1 MWRRSPSSRG
11 LPKAANAPA
20 PGASRRISVPI
31 RTIRTFRR
39 GTPRRCVNSVSGA
52 LPDGGRLLTA
62 GIFRTPAAAGRIAL
76 ASGIRY
82 CCLKMVG
89 IFRHGTAFPLPVEHG
104 CAGPAGRMFIGM
116 TRNYR
121 VHGGL
126 LGLIGGGM
134 LLTGCMGP
142 TYGTGKTAGEQL
154 VEDIGSIASIA
165 PDNTEARKIKYQP
178 RGSLVVPKTTE
189 TALVA
194 PQPSLADKDNGQW
207 VEGPEEM
214 RERLRAEATANQ
226 DDPSYR
232 SPLITQHATGRKLSA
247 A

>member
-1 MWRRSPSSRG
+1 
-11 LPKAANAPA
+11 
-20 PGASRRISVPI
+20 
-31 RTIRTFRR
+31 
-39 GTPRRCVNSVSGA
+39 
-52 LPDGGRLLTA
+52 
-62 GIFRTPAAAGRIAL
+62 
-76 ASGIRY
+76 
-82 CCLKMVG
+82 
-89 IFRHGTAFPLPVEHG
+89 
-104 CAGPAGRMFIGM
+104 M

-247 A
+247 AEQQQAYRDARKLQMGTYSDKRRYLSDPPLDYRRLAEEDQANLGEPEKDKERRRRKEAQAEAKGGSKWWPF

>member
-1 MWRRSPSSRG
+1 M
-11 LPKAANAPA
+11 
-20 PGASRRISVPI
+20 
-31 RTIRTFRR
+31 
-39 GTPRRCVNSVSGA
+39 
-52 LPDGGRLLTA
+52 
-62 GIFRTPAAAGRIAL
+62 
-76 ASGIRY
+76 
-82 CCLKMVG
+82 
-89 IFRHGTAFPLPVEHG
+89 
-104 CAGPAGRMFIGM
+104 GM

-247 A
+247 AEQQQAYRDARKLQMGTYSDKRRYLSDPPLDYRRLAEEDQANLGEPEKDKERRRRKEAQAEAKGGSKWWPF